1 MAETKN
7 TEKQNI
13 EIQKEEEKRESVRK
27 ADAAVKSMHD
37 FTSPEV
43 LYQELIKSVNCLH
56 NLRFF
61 RFRPGLCR
69 L

>member
-43 LYQELIKSVNCLH
+43 LYQELIKSVKKYHPSTRYLH
-56 NLRFF
+56 DRK
-61 RFRPGLCR
+61 GL
-69 L
+69 

>member
-37 FTSPEV
+37 
-43 LYQELIKSVNCLH
+43 LQA
-56 NLRFF
+56 LRFF
-61 RFRPGLCR
+61 IRSL
-69 L
+69 

>member
-27 ADAAVKSMHD
+27 ADAAVKSCLLY
-37 FTSPEV
+37 TSDAADE
-43 LYQELIKSVNCLH
+43 
-56 NLRFF
+56 
-61 RFRPGLCR
+61 
-69 L
+69 

>member
-43 LYQELIKSVNCLH
+43 LYQELIKSEEISSVYRYLH
-56 NLRFF
+56 DRK
-61 RFRPGLCR
+61 GL
-69 L
+69 